1 MTGDGLYLG
10 LSQLMICNV
19 IFHWSFRWVFV
30 KIMWICCW
38 RFRGNSGVHFATPFA
53 TRFATKKWSWKN
65 GRNFVKDFVAS
76 TQVQSKFWQNPEEIL
91 TKEFVAKSCGKMF
104 CHKAPDEKPNEFLT
118 KKQTKE
124 TSYTSY
130 TSKILQVVDY
140 HAGVPLQ
147 FIPIKLCWERFHEI
161 GFYLS
166 FT

>member
-1 MTGDGLYLG
+1 MVYTLDCH
-10 LSQLMICNV
+10 SSWFAMWFFIEA
-19 IFHWSFRWVFV
+19 FV
-30 KIMWICCW
+30 EFLLKLCGYVVEDFVAILD
-38 RFRGNSGVHFATPFA
+38 ATPFA